1 MEVLLEVYFGKVIA
15 LQQLEDTIDQIRLKY
30 GSNWTQDISR
40 IHKELNRD
48 VLVKNM
54 AKYIKNQFG
63 FGEVIITI
71 SKSTKLNAHTF
82 GVMAD
87 KNGIAYIDND
97 KVDLKET
104 LIKSSEGIR
113 FDTRKVAPSMLIV
126 ISMGMMFSYLIS
138 TPELVAALLHEIGH
152 SFSKAMIGSD
162 KFSGRMDEKFADQ
175 FATMYG
181 YGTELTTVLNKISV
195 FKQYDSGL
203 TQALRTIPIV
213 GVFVGL
219 SNIFGSF
226 IDRGIKDE
234 VHPTIYRRSMD
245 SIKQMEYDLSRSEN
259 LTRKQRLE
267 LENNIRRAKSYV
279 STFYDKPPYQAD
291 SVYRYWMKNIE
302 PRLYN
307 EVKQDNYANLYG
319 SVDIVNKR
327 IESLKNVR

>member
-15 LQQLEDTIDQIRLKY
+15 LQQLEDTIDRIRLKY

-48 VLVKNM
+48 ELVNKM
-54 AKYIKNQFG
+54 AKYIKDQFG

-104 LIKSSEGIR
+104 LITTSEGLR
-113 FDTRKVAPSMLIV
+113 FDNRKVAPNMLIV
-126 ISMGMMFSYLIS
+126 ISMGMMFSHLIS

-152 SFSKAMIGSD
+152 SFSKATIGSD
-162 KFSGRMDEKFADQ
+162 KFTGRMDEKFADQ

-181 YGTELTTVLNKISV
+181 YGAELTTVLSKISV
-195 FKQYDSGL
+195 FKQYDTGL

-213 GVFVGL
+213 NVFVGL

-234 VHPTIYRRSMD
+234 VHPTIYRRSID
-245 SIKQMEYDLSRSEN
+245 SINQMEYDLKRSEN

-279 STFYDKPPYQAD
+279 SSFYDKPPYIAD
-291 SVYRYWMKNIE
+291 SIYRYWMKNLE
-302 PRLYN
+302 PRLPS
-307 EVKQDNYANLYG
+307 EVNKDKYSNLYG
-319 SVDIVNKR
+319 SVDIVSNR
-327 IESLKNVR
+327 INSLKRVR